1 MKRKKADIASFFRAS
16 GKKLAKA
23 KNEDE
28 MEKKQ
33 AESEDEEPPESSNL
47 NGPPDVSERLIESRT
62 EESSLRSGP
71 SGSPDSHREDS
82 DSEREEPP
90 TTSGGPS
97 GPPVVTSCLY
107 RLSCEKRVVGL
118 MKARTLGNSATRL
131 RAALVE
137 QHNKEWLGLTLRYL
151 SVLEQLQVSALQL
164 VTVPPMKPIANVPWM
179 ISVYARE
186 AFGRLEEKKARFTW
200 KAHTNVTWSGSHF

>member
-16 GKKLAKA
+16 GKKSAKA

-97 GPPVVTSCLY
+97 GPPDISKSRTDSPVQPRLKLY
-107 RLSCEKRVVGL
+107 P
-118 MKARTLGNSATRL
+118 RTLQGDRRRNFQASCSASPGETHACHPKIITGPILATPMEISWL
-131 RAALVE
+131 R
-137 QHNKEWLGLTLRYL
+137 HCT
-151 SVLEQLQVSALQL
+151 
-164 VTVPPMKPIANVPWM
+164 VTVPPCLQCPSP
-179 ISVYARE
+179 SPLS
-186 AFGRLEEKKARFTW
+186 F
-200 KAHTNVTWSGSHF
+200 SHIGLFP